1 MNCDEITELQ
11 PSKLYA
17 IENSERRTAVQELT
31 ESLEKLGW
39 NLADIEVTDCPV
51 DTKIP
56 PLYKSVLAVSYK
68 YLKDNEQYFLT
79 VDCCL
84 DGGVRTINVY
94 IDVTCIDMVTK
105 TTHELS
111 TDEMPTIKQYE
122 KQMSYYYN
130 VLYSELIVF
139 SDIRIRKVENTL
151 QHFSTD
157 EMDNEALNLVLDYA
171 KEHVDKSDAETTIA
185 PYIVWKSK
193 ILKNWKYLISTNLY
207 DGMYYEL
214 TFNGDSNDWYLD
226 VYKKFD
232 NKVIPKNRNII

>member
-1 MNCDEITELQ
+1 MYCDENTELQ
-11 PSKLYA
+11 PSKLYS

-68 YLKDNEQYFLT
+68 YLKDNEQYFLI
-79 VDCCL
+79 VDCRL
-84 DGGVRTINVY
+84 DGGVHIINVY
-94 IDVTCIDMVTK
+94 IDVTCIDTVTK

-111 TDEMPTIKQYE
+111 TDEMQSIKQYE

-130 VLYSELIVF
+130 MLYSELIVF

-157 EMDNEALNLVLDYA
+157 EMDNEALNIILDYA
-171 KEHVDKSDAETTIA
+171 NEHVDKSDAETTIT

-214 TFNGDSNDWYLD
+214 TFNGDSNEWYLD
-226 VYKKFD
+226 AYKKFD